1 MAKIEDV
8 SVEDLE
14 VALEEA
20 EGKRET
26 QRLMVAILY
35 KRGPSVPMIAE
46 WLDMRDGTIYEWL
59 NRFEERPIKDAIT
72 DDHRSGRPP
81 KLDETEREKFEL
93 AVNNPPSES
102 GYDQPAWSTKLAKT
116 FLREE
121 FDVEYSMRH
130 ITRLLNEAGLSH
142 QTPRPKPPTSDDE
155 EREIFWKSIKKTD

>member
-1 MAKIEDV
+1 MAKIENV

-14 VALEEA
+14 AALEDS

-26 QRLMVAILY
+26 QRLMVAIMY

-59 NRFEERPIKDAIT
+59 NRFEERSIEDAIT

-81 KLDETEREKFEL
+81 KLDEKELEQFES
-93 AVNNPPSES
+93 AVNKPPSES
-102 GYDQPAWSTKLAKT
+102 GYDQPAWSTKLAQKY
-116 FLREE
+116 LREE

-155 EREIFWKSIKKTD
+155 EREIFWESVKKTD